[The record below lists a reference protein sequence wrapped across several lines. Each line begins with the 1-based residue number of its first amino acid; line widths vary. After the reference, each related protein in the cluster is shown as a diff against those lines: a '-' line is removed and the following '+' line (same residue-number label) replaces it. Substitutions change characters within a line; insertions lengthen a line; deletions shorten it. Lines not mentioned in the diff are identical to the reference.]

1 MQNYIHLYQFV
12 VYWNINRKI
21 EKLFL
26 YINILAHLEAN
37 IELTTTLIVDI
48 LFPCKL
54 KNTTLE

>member
-37 IELTTTLIVDI
+37 IELTTTLIVAI